1 MPRYVDRNLPLVPQI
16 DSNELQAFLIEQ
28 RQVIQDTFAEQLK
41 RFEDLYGAIKN
52 PKEVNNIDEISVGES
67 VTVTLV

>member
-28 RQVIQDTFAEQLK
+28 RQVIQDTFAEELK